1 MGRETGLKKLNV
13 DGIIQYNNMGQKTKL
28 LTDVDAGR
36 EGWREKIKILTFV
49 DVG

>member
-1 MGRETGLKKLNV
+1 
-13 DGIIQYNNMGQKTKL
+13 MGQKTKL

-49 DVG
+49 DVGVVRLGQYKFKC

>member
-1 MGRETGLKKLNV
+1 MGK
-13 DGIIQYNNMGQKTKL
+13 KTKL

-49 DVG
+49 DAGIGRWGQYRFGY